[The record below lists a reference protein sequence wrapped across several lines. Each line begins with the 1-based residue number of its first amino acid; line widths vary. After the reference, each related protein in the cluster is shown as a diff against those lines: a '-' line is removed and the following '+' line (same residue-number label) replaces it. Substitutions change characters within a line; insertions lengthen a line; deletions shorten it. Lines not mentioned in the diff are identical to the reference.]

1 MMLRR
6 VKITAWLVAPLILML
21 GNSLF
26 VQAQPKF
33 PEPPSS
39 TVTWVGKDVVWNGIP
54 MQVRKFTTS
63 RSRQKIR
70 DFYKK
75 VWKRPVAKGKP
86 GFIEDMIPD
95 AWLISRLEDGYLMT
109 VQIKK
114 SGLGTWGYLG
124 VTNLEEM
131 NNGPKLAKRFP
142 KMSGSEIMNEVAHN
156 DPYRKAT
163 TVMLANNYSVS
174 SNVEF
179 YRSHYRSAGW
189 NVVMDQSDSG
199 GSTHTFIMNK
209 HGSEVSLTVVRTNLG
224 SQIVANIV
232 E

>member
-1 MMLRR
+1 MMKRAKFSILA
-6 VKITAWLVAPLILML
+6 VTLSILML
-21 GNSLF
+21 GNTALTH
-26 VQAQPKF
+26 AQPKF
-33 PEPPSS
+33 PVPPASK
-39 TVTWVGKDVVWNGIP
+39 VTWVGKDINWNGIP
-54 MQVRKFTTS
+54 MEVRKFTTS
-63 RSRQKIR
+63 KSQLQIR
-70 DFYKK
+70 NFYKK
-75 VWKRPVAKGKP
+75 KWVTPVEKGKP
-86 GFIEDMIPD
+86 GFIEDVIPD

-114 SGLGTWGYLG
+114 SGLDTWGYLG
-124 VTNLEEM
+124 ITNLEGM
-131 NNGPKLAKRFP
+131 GDGPKVAKSFP
-142 KMSGSEIMNEVAHN
+142 KMSGSEVMNEVKHN

-179 YRSHYRSAGW
+179 YRSHYQGGGW
-189 NVVMDQSDSG
+189 NVSMDQAGSG

-209 HGSEVSLTVVRTNLG
+209 HGAEVSLTVVRTNLG

>member
-1 MMLRR
+1 MMRNKMKTT
-6 VKITAWLVAPLILML
+6 VATISILVMCYSVI
-21 GNSLF
+21 
-26 VQAQPKF
+26 VQAKPKF
-33 PEPPSS
+33 PEPPGS
-39 TVTWVGKDVVWNGIP
+39 TVTWIGKDVVWNGIP
-54 MQVRKFTTS
+54 MQVRKFTTTKS
-63 RSRQKIR
+63 RLKTR

-75 VWKRPVAKGKP
+75 AWKRPVEKGKP
-86 GFIEDMIPD
+86 GFIEDIIPD

-114 SGLGTWGYLG
+114 SGLETWGYLG
-124 VTNLEEM
+124 LTNLEDM
-131 NNGPKLAKRFP
+131 GDGPKLAKRFP
-142 KMSGSEIMNEVAHN
+142 KMSGSQIMNEVKHN

-163 TVMLANNYSVS
+163 TIMLANNYSVS

-179 YRSHYRSAGW
+179 YRSHYQGAGW
-189 NVVMDQSDSG
+189 NVSMDQSGSG

-209 HGSEVSLTVVRTNLG
+209 RGAEVSLTVVRTDLG